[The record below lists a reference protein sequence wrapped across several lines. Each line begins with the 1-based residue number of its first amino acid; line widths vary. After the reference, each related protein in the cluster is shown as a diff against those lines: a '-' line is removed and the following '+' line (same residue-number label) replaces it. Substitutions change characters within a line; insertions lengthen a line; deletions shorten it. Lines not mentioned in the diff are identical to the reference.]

1 MGAIQ
6 DIARKDLEPNQKGKA
21 DDEPRK
27 CMAHQGRNF
36 VNGEEDFLHF
46 FKIPKVDFVLKQKQ
60 PGMWAAFVGS
70 RQAAGRL
77 GPCQP

>member
-1 MGAIQ
+1 VWAIQ
-6 DIARKDLEPNQKGKA
+6 DIARKDLKADQKGKA

-27 CMAHQGRNF
+27 CMAHQGGNF
-36 VNGEEDFLHF
+36 VNSEEDFLHF
-46 FKIPKVDFVLKQKQ
+46 RIPKVDFVLKQKQ

-70 RQAAGRL
+70 WRAAGRL